1 MLRVCKSVLCIY
13 ISIKYTWKNRSNI
26 LRRLLIEKDVYK
38 VYKQC
43 DPGVLTM
50 YLLASYLVATRHID
64 KSVERVLKER
74 RWRIR
79 KFCNRFA
86 ICIHFSFNARRQS
99 RMFIIVIPP
108 FPIMQLWNGQLY
120 RSSVRERSFQLT

>member
-1 MLRVCKSVLCIY
+1 MLRVCKSVLCIYIY

-64 KSVERVLKER
+64 KSVLNVCSR
-74 RWRIR
+74 
-79 KFCNRFA
+79 
-86 ICIHFSFNARRQS
+86 NADDA
-99 RMFIIVIPP
+99 
-108 FPIMQLWNGQLY
+108 
-120 RSSVRERSFQLT
+120 